1 MPREKKMLYLLYSC
15 VSECAFKRAH
25 ASMKTIG
32 LDVQNINEKC
42 LIAAVYFGAIMTKIF
57 CVY

>member
-1 MPREKKMLYLLYSC
+1 MLYLLYSC

-32 LDVQNINEKC
+32 LYVQNINEKC
-42 LIAAVYFGAIMTKIF
+42 LIGAVFFGAIMTKIF
-57 CVY
+57 YVY